1 MKKLL
6 VVLLIQAFALSTF
19 AQSEPFVKA
28 LKKLEY
34 GSTILDAAMLFK
46 KDFPDFRSL
55 SQKPIFITA
64 FSNPYDASQVFRI
77 EAFYF
82 VNEKDQELVQL
93 YYVNDVLY
101 EKSVY
106 WFYPTDSVKAVE
118 EKYMKCN
125 NSFIANPAL
134 LAAEGGAVK
143 STEEKYAQGRKTI
156 YPIQKQGKNERIGYT
171 GYQLVYTGDTG
182 ARGFWVYA
190 QILSTMD
197 NGLDNTMQ
205 FPRIEPPTGTFDELE
220 QVLLAEQQ

>member
-1 MKKLL
+1 MKKLVL
-6 VVLLIQAFALSTF
+6 VLLIQAFAIGTF

-28 LKKLEY
+28 LKKLDY

-46 KDFPDFRSL
+46 RDFPDFKAM
-55 SQKPIFITA
+55 SQKPVFITA
-64 FSNPYDASQVFRI
+64 FNNPYDATQVFRI

-82 VNEKDQELVQL
+82 VNKKDQELVQL

-101 EKSVY
+101 EKAVY
-106 WFYPTDSVKAVE
+106 WFYPSDSVKAVE
-118 EKYMKCN
+118 TKYMKCN
-125 NSFIANPAL
+125 NAFISSPVL

-143 STEEKYAQGRKTI
+143 KTEEKYAQGRKTI
-156 YPIQKQGKNERIGYT
+156 YPAKKQGKNERIGYA
-171 GYQLVYTGDTG
+171 GYELVYTGDTG

-205 FPRIEPPTGTFDELE
+205 FPRISPPKGTFDELE
-220 QVLLAEQQ
+220 QVLLANQE